1 MPKPTDK
8 PQWVRLAEQFE
19 QSGLTQ
25 KQFAQQQALPLST
38 LQSWVYR
45 RRRQVRPSSAVPMR
59 LLPVE
64 VLAASAVSAGSPEVL
79 AASVVSAGHLEL
91 VTAEGVRL
99 RFAAGT
105 DVAYLA
111 RLAAALRSASC

>member
-1 MPKPTDK
+1 MPKPTAK
-8 PQWVRLAEQFE
+8 PQWVRIAEQFE

-25 KQFAQQQALPLST
+25 KQFAQQHALPLST

-45 RRRQVRPSSAVPMR
+45 RRRHALPSSAAPMR

-64 VLAASAVSAGSPEVL
+64 VLACPAVSAGSLEVLASSAVSAGR
-79 AASVVSAGHLEL
+79 LEL
-91 VTAEGVRL
+91 VIAESVRVC
-99 RFAAGT
+99 FETGT

-111 RLAAALRSASC
+111 RLAAALRSPSC